1 MGARAG
7 AGPSS
12 TAGAQAG
19 RWLIG
24 AAIVAAGLYAL
35 LSGGGAAPPVGR
47 GTPAPPFSLERLD
60 APGTLALSELR
71 GQVVLINFWATW
83 CKPCE
88 AEMPAMERLYGRLK
102 DAPFELLAISVDE
115 DPEAARR
122 FRERLGLSF
131 PVLWD
136 PEKEAARAYQ
146 TFRFPET
153 LLVGPDGVV
162 VERYVG
168 EKDWDA
174 QAYVDR
180 IRRLVASG
188 VVSGPA

>member
-1 MGARAG
+1 M
-7 AGPSS
+7 
-12 TAGAQAG
+12 G

-24 AAIVAAGLYAL
+24 AAVVAAGLYAL
-35 LSGGGAAPPVGR
+35 LWGGAASPPVGR
-47 GTPAPPFSLERLD
+47 GTPAPAFSLERLD
-60 APGTLALSELR
+60 TGGELSLAQLSGR
-71 GQVVLINFWATW
+71 VVLINFWATW

-88 AEMPAMERLYGRLK
+88 DEMPAMQRLYRSLEGSG
-102 DAPFELLAISVDE
+102 FELLAISVDE
-115 DPEAARR
+115 DPGEVRR

-131 PVLWD
+131 PILWD
-136 PEKEAARAYQ
+136 PDREVAGAYQ

-174 QAYVDR
+174 RAYVER
-180 IRRLVASG
+180 IRRLLASG
-188 VVSGPA
+188 VPSGPA